1 MDNDIDHDDDVINP
15 NDDEETKARK
25 RKRKRK
31 PPEPDPEPTPPE
43 PDPATASR
51 FSGQAFVPVDSG
63 TIEERVQRR
72 AVIAAFDAAD
82 KGDYQPGIDLG
93 IFPDPDSE
101 DLDAGED
108 V

>member
-1 MDNDIDHDDDVINP
+1 MDTDTDI
-15 NDDEETKARK
+15 KAR
-25 RKRKRK
+25 RRKRK
-31 PPEPDPEPTPPE
+31 PKPDPTPAPPTE
-43 PDPATASR
+43 GAAAR

-93 IFPDPDSE
+93 IFPDPDAEEEEE
-101 DLDAGED
+101 DEGAEA
-108 V
+108 